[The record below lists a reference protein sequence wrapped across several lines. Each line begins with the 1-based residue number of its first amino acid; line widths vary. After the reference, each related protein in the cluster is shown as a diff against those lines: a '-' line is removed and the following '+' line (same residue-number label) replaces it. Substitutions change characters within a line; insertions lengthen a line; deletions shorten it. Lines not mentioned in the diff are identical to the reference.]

1 MCCSVPDFI
10 AFMQGLHWAKRW
22 MSSACQIQ
30 DKYIDKYIL
39 TLTTSTT
46 LHSNHRATR
55 VLPLHPSSTFVQ
67 KKYIYIYSVCSTI
80 ENQLKPPVHHPCKH
94 FSGVFFYKKNIFH
107 YPIRISQASSHMFPH
122 VFPMFSPHFPAP
134 HHGRWSSSRVWASPA
149 PAPHLP
155 GPVRRRRS
163 WASPGR
169 VAQGPG
175 ARSSWPTRRR
185 WTNGSSWS
193 PCPLRPGKKLN
204 CWRRWVGL
212 VWII

>member
-94 FSGVFFYKKNIFH
+94 FSGVFFYKKKHLPLSHKNLPSIFS
-107 YPIRISQASSHMFPH
+107 YVSPCFPH
-122 VFPMFSPHFPAP
+122 VFPTFS
-134 HHGRWSSSRVWASPA
+134 G
-149 PAPHLP
+149 
-155 GPVRRRRS
+155 
-163 WASPGR
+163 
-169 VAQGPG
+169 
-175 ARSSWPTRRR
+175 T
-185 WTNGSSWS
+185 SSWS
-193 PCPLRPGKKLN
+193 MVFFKGLGFTCTCTAPPRACP
-204 CWRRWVGL
+204 
-212 VWII
+212 